1 MSHGPIIWSQDL
13 IDLTNEKLS
22 QEIDPW
28 KIVQELILLVAKKIV
43 NDDSYYQQYKQAWQ
57 ECKVDC
63 VSWTIG
69 PIHEKPYTFDGIFHN
84 LAFLTYII
92 DHHPDLFVKVLK
104 TKDITDAIKQ
114 GKKGIIMNLQNLEP
128 IGHDLNM
135 LELFHMLGI
144 RIAQLTLNTKNQIGT
159 GCLAR

>member
-69 PIHEKPYTFDGIFHN
+69 PIH
-84 LAFLTYII
+84 
-92 DHHPDLFVKVLK
+92 
-104 TKDITDAIKQ
+104 
-114 GKKGIIMNLQNLEP
+114 
-128 IGHDLNM
+128 
-135 LELFHMLGI
+135 
-144 RIAQLTLNTKNQIGT
+144 
-159 GCLAR
+159 